1 MINKFLYPNGGS
13 ETYIFKLGKALEEHE
28 HEVQYFGMEHAGR
41 CVGNNVNAYTSD
53 MDFHKGSK
61 LSKIL
66 YPIKTIYSSEARKKI
81 RLVLD
86 DFKPDVCHLNNFNY
100 QLTPSIILE
109 IKKWSR
115 QTGHECRI
123 IYTAHDY
130 QLVCPNHMMNNY
142 CSHENCEKCL
152 GGHYYNCVKG
162 KCIHGSKAKSL
173 IGCMEATFWN
183 WKGTYRNIDT
193 IICCSKFMKS
203 KLDESKVLQGRTI
216 ALHNFIDAATVAK
229 EDIATKYMSD
239 KYCLYFGRFSEEKG
253 IGTLIKACEALPE
266 VRFIFAG
273 TGPMEAELNAV
284 NNIENVGF
292 QTGEKLETLIRQ
304 ASFTIYPSEWYENCP
319 FSVMESQMY
328 GTPVIG
334 AAIGG
339 IPELIQNHKTG
350 ILFESGNVEELVG
363 CIRELWN
370 EEAKVSEMA
379 ENCAQV
385 QFDTV
390 DQYYNKLM
398 KIYNGEI

>member
-1 MINKFLYPNGGS
+1 
-13 ETYIFKLGKALEEHE
+13 
-28 HEVQYFGMEHAGR
+28 
-41 CVGNNVNAYTSD
+41 
-53 MDFHKGSK
+53 
-61 LSKIL
+61 
-66 YPIKTIYSSEARKKI
+66 
-81 RLVLD
+81 
-86 DFKPDVCHLNNFNY
+86 
-100 QLTPSIILE
+100 
-109 IKKWSR
+109 
-115 QTGHECRI
+115 
-123 IYTAHDY
+123 
-130 QLVCPNHMMNNY
+130 
-142 CSHENCEKCL
+142 
-152 GGHYYNCVKG
+152 
-162 KCIHGSKAKSL
+162 
-173 IGCMEATFWN
+173 
-183 WKGTYRNIDT
+183 
-193 IICCSKFMKS
+193 
-203 KLDESKVLQGRTI
+203 
-216 ALHNFIDAATVAK
+216 
-229 EDIATKYMSD
+229 MSD

-273 TGPMEAELNAV
+273 TGSMEAELNAI

-363 CIRELWN
+363 YIRELWN